1 MKIQTRKRTYRAVCF
16 DSDLHDQVNA
26 KYESSSPI
34 KLANIQMK
42 VNPRTSLEEIL
53 INQRSKV
60 LDPYDEEVD
69 FDIDPKTTDIYQG
82 VQVSI
87 KEIND
92 LKPGTLLDVSG
103 RITFHGKPDL
113 VNIRGKEV
121 QMQEAVIT
129 DNSGTIR
136 LVLWEKDI
144 SKIQSHHTYY
154 LKKAIIKDFNNKNY
168 LTLNK
173 QTEIDETQQ
182 TVERLDENVSNS
194 VVNFT
199 VCCPPEGVQSVHR
212 YVLCNKCRK
221 YLVNNSRKVVKCSG
235 CGLSQLKS
243 DCKPEIQVTAFFSTN
258 DGSNVSVILKE
269 NIIQK
274 LFKIYKTQTGDLQRA
289 EFQDLSDDDIIEII
303 LSVSEVDLIY
313 NNNKV
318 AQNAIQHNNSTQE
331 FSVDEEHNKSTQDS
345 PASQNKDGF
354 DLTAESEDD
363 KLVASVSLEE
373 DQLY

>member
-1 MKIQTRKRTYRAVCF
+1 MKIQMRKRTYRAVCF
-16 DSDLHDQVNA
+16 DSDLHDQFNA

-60 LDPYDEEVD
+60 FDPYDEEVD
-69 FDIDPKTTDIYQG
+69 FDIDPNITDIYQG

-87 KEIND
+87 QEIND
-92 LKPGTLLDVSG
+92 LKPGTLLDISG
-103 RITFHGKPDL
+103 RITLHGKPDL

-136 LVLWEKDI
+136 KKDK

-182 TVERLDENVSNS
+182 TVEKLDENVSNS

-199 VCCPPEGVQSVHR
+199 MCCPPEGVQSVHR

-243 DCKPEIQVTAFFSTN
+243 NCKPGIQVTAFFSTN

-269 NIIQK
+269 NIIEK

-303 LSVSEVDLIY
+303 LSVSEVDLIS

-363 KLVASVSLEE
+363 KLVASVSPEE
-373 DQLY
+373 DQLD